1 MTDGFVGVHIGAGER
16 YFWVYLWSGWWA
28 FFKKICLTLF
38 YLFFPGHHSE
48 ARTSLYLSICSKA
61 CKVAT
66 DILRQGGSA
75 IDAAAAATMVLEDA
89 GETNAGYGSNL
100 TELGTIV

>member
-1 MTDGFVGVHIGAGER
+1 M
-16 YFWVYLWSGWWA
+16 
-28 FFKKICLTLF
+28 TLF

-100 TELGTIV
+100 TELGTIVYTSSSSSSSWTFVDYFAIVLYSF